1 MQYTPFLLPPPPR
14 RRVVIVP
21 RNLQIEISGIP
32 AENGKCRVETQLKIG
47 LHLRSGN
54 SNPVTEYK
62 QLRLPRHYIAK
73 EKHRMEKFNG
83 RDKHLQDSE
92 ILTLDARL
100 VCDHDMTKVLEC
112 CDNCIGRERKRAHRR
127 KETQKLPGTLAA
139 IPVFGAIHPRNVDA
153 AFPAEDSNPPTPT
166 DPAEHQAWERSRIMV
181 FSSTE
186 YIDISAGEFYKGEGK
201 PEDMSRHIRSEVRTI
216 QFTARDATG
225 AVVASVL
232 SNPVMMMDDHKSG
245 KKTAPSSEHAS
256 RGSISIPASP
266 ALVPLTQQ
274 WDSQSGAN
282 YRGMDEMDLV
292 AEQSTQQQQLQRKQ
306 QHHLSSAVAMD
317 MEAEGEAELL
327 SADVLSPLGSTARMG
342 AKRRVSED
350 SSMDDVQLQQQYFR
364 RKTSHD
370 ITTTSSFAA
379 PSSLGFAAIKRES
392 LSSPSPFMPGSPFAT
407 DDEQNAFAPSFAQT
421 MSVHRGSLMDQNAAA
436 ATSMFS
442 LTDRSGSIHSLNSLS
457 DFSEQERL
465 HAESTSMLEN
475 FTNLDESM
483 SSPSNAFQSSLL
495 SMEHNPLIGSNVFP
509 SRASFSI
516 PGTTYPALSAAY
528 SVPSTPGVMDGPQL
542 HELSNFHTSSD
553 LLQHQQQMLIQLQKA
568 AQQQQQRQQQQHQHQ
583 QKEAMTI
590 PWTSAESENKSIMS
604 QATSPSLS
612 SFIPIPTSLPDT
624 TGFEP
629 NFHATT
635 MAAVGSTES
644 NGPST
649 LASAGESTKKRGRP
663 RKSVSVVPNAAI
675 PSGASSPMVSPKAPS
690 TNMPSSPSPPPFLTP
705 AVTQSLTGISSTSAT
720 AAAQYLNFQQQQLQL
735 QQKQAI
741 LSRHQKPRVQKLIP
755 AKGPVDG
762 GVEITLLGS
771 GFFPGMIPTF
781 DGVPAPNVQFYGPE
795 TVICQL
801 PPRGFTGT
809 IVVKAQQGSGNPLG
823 TTLANDEGRF
833 TAAAAASSSLELV
846 RTMHQLLNGNGP
858 SSSSSS
864 SPSSPSSSS
873 LSSSSTA
880 STATSLNMNSQ
891 DEDIG
896 VLFEYEEDK
905 SDRDLI
911 ALALQVVGM
920 KMNGRVEP
928 PHQIAMRI
936 MGTAAAHQQQ
946 LQQQQQQQ
954 QLQIQHQHQHLQ
966 QHQQQQQQQQQ
977 QLQQQ
982 LQIQQPHHHQQQQH
996 QYQQPQKQQQQQQ
1009 ARKKQNS
1016 PAPRPPSTT
1025 RALSAPIVATSITRA
1040 TKMTPTAATPGALTP
1055 IQLQSPH
1062 SQMFQ
1067 SSSRP

>member
-1 MQYTPFLLPPPPR
+1 MTVR
-14 RRVVIVP
+14 EG
-21 RNLQIEISGIP
+21 NLQIEISGIP

-47 LHLRSGN
+47 LHLRSDN
-54 SNPVTEYK
+54 ASPVTEYK

-127 KETQKLPGTLAA
+127 KETQKLPGTLGT

-186 YIDISAGEFYKGEGK
+186 YVDISAGECMLPTRITCYC
-201 PEDMSRHIRSEVRTI
+201 RHHNEKVGFRI

-225 AVVASVL
+225 AIVASVL

-245 KKTAPSSEHAS
+245 KKTVPSSEHAS

-266 ALVPLTQQ
+266 VLVPLTQQ
-274 WDSQSGAN
+274 WDGQSGTN
-282 YRGMDEMDLV
+282 YRGMDEMDLG
-292 AEQSTQQQQLQRKQ
+292 AGQSTQQQQQ
-306 QHHLSSAVAMD
+306 QHLSAMK

-342 AKRRVSED
+342 SKRRVSD
-350 SSMDDVQLQQQYFR
+350 DNSMDDVQLQQQYFR

-370 ITTTSSFAA
+370 IATTTGFPA
-379 PSSLGFAAIKRES
+379 PSSLGFATIKRES
-392 LSSPSPFMPGSPFAT
+392 LSSPSPFMPGSPFAA
-407 DDEQNAFAPSFAQT
+407 DDEQNAFAPSFAQA

-436 ATSMFS
+436 AAGNMFS
-442 LTDRSGSIHSLNSLS
+442 VTDRSGSIHSLNSLS

-465 HAESTSMLEN
+465 HAESTSMLES

-483 SSPSNAFQSSLL
+483 ASPSSAFQSSLL
-495 SMEHNPLIGSNVFP
+495 PMEHNPLIGSNVFP
-509 SRASFSI
+509 SRASFSV
-516 PGTTYPALSAAY
+516 PGTTYPTLSAAY

-542 HELSNFHTSSD
+542 HEFSNFQNSSD
-553 LLQHQQQMLIQLQKA
+553 LLQHQQQMLLQLQRA
-568 AQQQQQRQQQQHQHQ
+568 AQQQQQRQQHQQQQQ

-590 PWTSAESENKSIMS
+590 PWTSSESENKSIMPQS
-604 QATSPSLS
+604 TSPSLT
-612 SFIPIPTSLPDT
+612 SFIPIPTSMPDT

-629 NFHATT
+629 NFHAIT
-635 MAAVGSTES
+635 MAAVSSTEA

-649 LASAGESTKKRGRP
+649 LASAGESAKKRGRP
-663 RKSVSVVPNAAI
+663 RKSVSVVPNASI

-690 TNMPSSPSPPPFLTP
+690 TNMPPSPSPPPFLTP
-705 AVTQSLTGISSTSAT
+705 AVTQSLTGIGSTSAT
-720 AAAQYLNFQQQQLQL
+720 AAAQYLNFQQQQLQH

-762 GVEITLLGS
+762 GVEVTLLGS

-781 DGVPAPNVQFYGPE
+781 DGVPAQNVQFYGPE

-809 IVVKAQQGSGNPLG
+809 VVVKAQQSGNPSG
-823 TTLANDEGRF
+823 TSLANDEGRF

-858 SSSSSS
+858 SSTSSSS
-864 SPSSPSSSS
+864 SSSPSSSS
-873 LSSSSTA
+873 LSSPSTTSA
-880 STATSLNMNSQ
+880 ATSLNMSSQ

-936 MGTAAAHQQQ
+936 MGTAAAQQQQ

-954 QLQIQHQHQHLQ
+954 QLQLQHQHQHLQ
-966 QHQQQQQQQQQ
+966 QQQ
-977 QLQQQ
+977 QLF
-982 LQIQQPHHHQQQQH
+982 LQQPHHHQQHQQQQQH
-996 QYQQPQKQQQQQQ
+996 QFQQPLSQKQQQPPPPQQ

-1025 RALSAPIVATSITRA
+1025 RALSAPIVVAPIARA

-1067 SSSRP
+1067 PPSSS

>member
-14 RRVVIVP
+14 RRAVPVTVP

-54 SNPVTEYK
+54 SNPITEYK

-127 KETQKLPGTLAA
+127 KETQRPPGALGT

-153 AFPAEDSNPPTPT
+153 AFPAEDANPPTPT
-166 DPAEHQAWERSRIMV
+166 DPTEHHAWERSRIMV

-186 YIDISAGEFYKGEGK
+186 YVDISAGECMLPTRITCYC
-201 PEDMSRHIRSEVRTI
+201 RHHNEKVGFRI
-216 QFTARDATG
+216 QFTARDTTG
-225 AVVASVL
+225 AIVASVL

-245 KKTAPSSEHAS
+245 KKPATSSEHAS

-274 WDSQSGAN
+274 WDGQSGTN
-282 YRGMDEMDLV
+282 YRGMDEMDLE
-292 AEQSTQQQQLQRKQ
+292 AGQSTQQQQR
-306 QHHLSSAVAMD
+306 LSAMKT
-317 MEAEGEAELL
+317 EAEGEAELL

-342 AKRRVSED
+342 SKRRVSD
-350 SSMDDVQLQQQYFR
+350 DNSMDDVQLQQQYFR

-370 ITTTSSFAA
+370 ITTTAGFPA
-379 PSSLGFAAIKRES
+379 PSSLGFATIKRES

-407 DDEQNAFAPSFAQT
+407 DDDQNAFAPSFAQA
-421 MSVHRGSLMDQNAAA
+421 MSVHRGSLIDQNT
-436 ATSMFS
+436 ATSGNLFS
-442 LTDRSGSIHSLNSLS
+442 LTDQRGSIHSLNSFS

-483 SSPSNAFQSSLL
+483 SSPSSGFQPNLL
-495 SMEHNPLIGSNVFP
+495 LMEHNSLIGSNVFP

-516 PGTTYPALSAAY
+516 PGTTYPTLSAAY

-542 HELSNFHTSSD
+542 HELSNFQNSSD
-553 LLQHQQQMLIQLQKA
+553 LLQHQQQMLMQLQRVA
-568 AQQQQQRQQQQHQHQ
+568 LQQQQQQQHQQLQQQHQQQQQQQ

-590 PWTSAESENKSIMS
+590 PWSNAESENKSIMS
-604 QATSPSLS
+604 QVTSPTLS

-629 NFHATT
+629 NFHAIT
-635 MAAVGSTES
+635 MAAVCSTEA

-649 LASAGESTKKRGRP
+649 FASAGESTKKRGRP
-663 RKSVSVVPNAAI
+663 RKSISVVPNTAI

-690 TNMPSSPSPPPFLTP
+690 TNMPPSPSPPPFLTP
-705 AVTQSLTGISSTSAT
+705 SVTHSLTGIGSTSAT
-720 AAAQYLNFQQQQLQL
+720 AAAQYLNFQQQQLQH
-735 QQKQAI
+735 QQKQTV

-762 GVEITLLGS
+762 GVEVTLLGS

-781 DGVPAPNVQFYGPE
+781 DGVPAQNIQFYGPE

-801 PPRGFTGT
+801 PPRGFTGP
-809 IVVKAQQGSGNPLG
+809 VLVKAQQSGNPPG
-823 TTLANDEGRF
+823 SNLANDEVRF

-858 SSSSSS
+858 SSTSSS
-864 SPSSPSSSS
+864 SPSSPTSSS
-873 LSSSSTA
+873 LSSPSTT
-880 STATSLNMNSQ
+880 SVATSLNTSGQ

-936 MGTAAAHQQQ
+936 MGTAAAQQQQ
-946 LQQQQQQQ
+946 LQQQHQQQ
-954 QLQIQHQHQHLQ
+954 QLQLQHQHQHLQ
-966 QHQQQQQQQQQ
+966 QQQQLLLQQPHHHQQQQQQQQQ
-977 QLQQQ
+977 
-982 LQIQQPHHHQQQQH
+982 H
-996 QYQQPQKQQQQQQ
+996 QYQQAQTQKQQQQQPQQQQ
-1009 ARKKQNS
+1009 ARKKQSS
-1016 PAPRPPSTT
+1016 PTPRPPATT
-1025 RALSAPIVATSITRA
+1025 RALSAPIVVAPIARA

-1067 SSSRP
+1067 PHSRS

>member
-14 RRVVIVP
+14 RHAVPVTVP
-21 RNLQIEISGIP
+21 RNLQLEISGIP

-92 ILTLDARL
+92 ILTLDTRL
-100 VCDHDMTKVLEC
+100 VCDHDMTKILEC

-127 KETQKLPGTLAA
+127 KETQKLPGTLGT

-166 DPAEHQAWERSRIMV
+166 DPTEHQAWERSRIMV

-186 YIDISAGEFYKGEGK
+186 YVDISAGECMLPTRITCYC
-201 PEDMSRHIRSEVRTI
+201 RHHNEKVGFRI

-225 AVVASVL
+225 AIVASVL

-266 ALVPLTQQ
+266 VLVPLTQQ
-274 WDSQSGAN
+274 WDGQSGTN
-282 YRGMDEMDLV
+282 YRGMDELDLE
-292 AEQSTQQQQLQRKQ
+292 AGQSTQQQQQ
-306 QHHLSSAVAMD
+306 QHLSAMK

-342 AKRRVSED
+342 SKRRVSD
-350 SSMDDVQLQQQYFR
+350 DNSMDDVQLQQQYFR

-370 ITTTSSFAA
+370 TTTTSGFPA
-379 PSSLGFAAIKRES
+379 PSSLGFASIKRES

-407 DDEQNAFAPSFAQT
+407 DDEQNAFAPSFAQA

-436 ATSMFS
+436 AAGNMFS
-442 LTDRSGSIHSLNSLS
+442 LTDRSGSIHSLNSLNS
-457 DFSEQERL
+457 LNDFSEQERL

-483 SSPSNAFQSSLL
+483 SSP
-495 SMEHNPLIGSNVFP
+495 NVFP

-516 PGTTYPALSAAY
+516 PGTTYPTLSAAY

-542 HELSNFHTSSD
+542 HELSNFQNSSD
-553 LLQHQQQMLIQLQKA
+553 FIQHQQQMLMQLQRA
-568 AQQQQQRQQQQHQHQ
+568 AQQQQQRQQHQQQQQQQQQ

-590 PWTSAESENKSIMS
+590 PWSSTELENKSIMQ

-629 NFHATT
+629 NFHAIT
-635 MAAVGSTES
+635 MAAVSSTEA

-649 LASAGESTKKRGRP
+649 LVSAGESTKKRGRP
-663 RKSVSVVPNAAI
+663 RKSVSVVPNATI

-690 TNMPSSPSPPPFLTP
+690 TNMPPSPSPPPFLTP
-705 AVTQSLTGISSTSAT
+705 AVTQSLTGIGSTSAT
-720 AAAQYLNFQQQQLQL
+720 AAAQYLNFQQQQLQH

-762 GVEITLLGS
+762 GVEVTLLGS

-781 DGVPAPNVQFYGPE
+781 DGVPAQNVQFYGPE

-809 IVVKAQQGSGNPLG
+809 VVVKAQQSANPPG
-823 TTLANDEGRF
+823 TSLANDEVRF

-846 RTMHQLLNGNGP
+846 RTMHQLLNGNGNGP
-858 SSSSSS
+858 SSTSSS

-873 LSSSSTA
+873 LSSPSTA
-880 STATSLNMNSQ
+880 SAATSLNMSSQ

-936 MGTAAAHQQQ
+936 MGTAAAQQQQ
-946 LQQQQQQQ
+946 LQQQHQQQ
-954 QLQIQHQHQHLQ
+954 QLQLQHQHQHLQ
-966 QHQQQQQQQQQ
+966 QQQ
-977 QLQQQ
+977 QL
-982 LQIQQPHHHQQQQH
+982 LLQQPHHQQQQN
-996 QYQQPQKQQQQQQ
+996 QYQQAQPQKQQQPQQQQ
-1009 ARKKQNS
+1009 ARKKQTS

-1025 RALSAPIVATSITRA
+1025 RALSAPIVVAPIARA

-1067 SSSRP
+1067 PPSRS

>member
-1 MQYTPFLLPPPPR
+1 MYYTPFLLPPPPR
-14 RRVVIVP
+14 RAVS

-47 LHLRSGN
+47 LHLRSGLN
-54 SNPVTEYK
+54 GPVTDYK
-62 QLRLPRHYIAK
+62 QLRLPRRYIAK

-92 ILTLDARL
+92 ILTLDTRL

-127 KETQKLPGTLAA
+127 KETQKLPGSLGA
-139 IPVFGAIHPRNVDA
+139 IPVFGAVHPRNVDA
-153 AFPAEDSNPPTPT
+153 AFPVEDPNPPTPT
-166 DPAEHQAWERSRIMV
+166 DPTEHQAWERSRIMV

-186 YIDISAGEFYKGEGK
+186 YVDISAGECMLPTRITCYC
-201 PEDMSRHIRSEVRTI
+201 RHHNEKVGFRI
-216 QFTARDATG
+216 QFTARDASG

-245 KKTAPSSEHAS
+245 KKAAPSEHAS

-266 ALVPLTQQ
+266 ILMPLTQQ
-274 WDSQSGAN
+274 WDIQPGSN
-282 YRGMDEMDLV
+282 YRGGMDEIDLETGHSV
-292 AEQSTQQQQLQRKQ
+292 QQHQQQQQQQ
-306 QHHLSSAVAMD
+306 QHQQQRQNFPSTEMR

-327 SADVLSPLGSTARMG
+327 SADILSPLGSSARMG
-342 AKRRVSED
+342 SKRRVSD
-350 SSMDDVQLQQQYFR
+350 DNSMDDVQMQQQYFR

-370 ITTTSSFAA
+370 VATTSGFAPPSALSFA
-379 PSSLGFAAIKRES
+379 SIKRES

-407 DDEQNAFAPSFAQT
+407 DDEQNDFAPSFAQA
-421 MSVHRGSLMDQNAAA
+421 MSVHRGSLIDQNAAA
-436 ATSMFS
+436 NMFS
-442 LTDRSGSIHSLNSLS
+442 LSDRSGSIPSLG
-457 DFSEQERL
+457 DFSEQERF
-465 HAESTSMLEN
+465 HAESTSMLES

-495 SMEHNPLIGSNVFP
+495 SMDLAGGSVFP

-516 PGTTYPALSAAY
+516 PGTTYPTSSAAY

-542 HELSNFHTSSD
+542 HEFHNFHNSGD
-553 LLQHQQQMLIQLQKA
+553 ILQRQQQMLLQLQRAAQQHQQQQHH
-568 AQQQQQRQQQQHQHQ
+568 QQQ
-583 QKEAMTI
+583 QKEAMMI
-590 PWTSAESENKSIMS
+590 PWTNADLENKGIMS

-612 SFIPIPTSLPDT
+612 SFIPIPTSLSDT

-629 NFHATT
+629 NFHTIT
-635 MAAVGSTES
+635 MAAVSSTEA

-649 LASAGESTKKRGRP
+649 LASAGENAKKRGRP
-663 RKSVSVVPNAAI
+663 RKSVSVVPNATI
-675 PSGASSPMVSPKAPS
+675 PSGASSPMISPKAPS
-690 TNMPSSPSPPPFLTP
+690 TNMPASPSPPPFLTP
-705 AVTQSLTGISSTSAT
+705 AVTQSLTGIGSTSAT
-720 AAAQYLNFQQQQLQL
+720 AAAQYLSIQQQQLQQQLQL
-735 QQKQAI
+735 QQKQVI
-741 LSRHQKPRVQKLIP
+741 LSRLQKPRVQKLIP

-771 GFFPGMIPTF
+771 GFFPGM
-781 DGVPAPNVQFYGPE
+781 
-795 TVICQL
+795 L
-801 PPRGFTGT
+801 PPRGHTGT
-809 IVVKAQQGSGNPLG
+809 VIVKAQQGGNPSV
-823 TTLANDEGRF
+823 TSVSNDEGRF

-846 RTMHQLLNGNGP
+846 RTMHQLLNGSALSSS

-864 SPSSPSSSS
+864 SPSSSS
-873 LSSSSTA
+873 LSSPSS
-880 STATSLNMNSQ
+880 ATSASNLSINNQ

-936 MGTAAAHQQQ
+936 MGTAAVQQQQLQQHQQRLQLQHQQQ
-946 LQQQQQQQ
+946 QQQLLLQQPHHYQQQQQQQ
-954 QLQIQHQHQHLQ
+954 QD
-966 QHQQQQQQQQQ
+966 
-977 QLQQQ
+977 
-982 LQIQQPHHHQQQQH
+982 
-996 QYQQPQKQQQQQQ
+996 KQVM
-1009 ARKKQNS
+1009 KKQNS

-1025 RALSAPIVATSITRA
+1025 RALSAPIVVAPIARA

-1062 SQMFQ
+1062 CQMFQ
-1067 SSSRP
+1067 PPSRS

>member
-14 RRVVIVP
+14 RAVS

-47 LHLRSGN
+47 LHLRSGLN
-54 SNPVTEYK
+54 GYPITDYK

-92 ILTLDARL
+92 ILTLDTRL

-127 KETQKLPGTLAA
+127 KETQKLPGPLGA
-139 IPVFGAIHPRNVDA
+139 IPVFGAVHPRNVDT
-153 AFPAEDSNPPTPT
+153 AFPAEDPNPPTPI

-186 YIDISAGEFYKGEGK
+186 YVDISAGECMLPTRITCYC
-201 PEDMSRHIRSEVRTI
+201 RHHNEKVGFRI

-245 KKTAPSSEHAS
+245 KKAAPSSEHAS

-266 ALVPLTQQ
+266 ILVPLTQQ
-274 WDSQSGAN
+274 WDSQPGLN
-282 YRGMDEMDLV
+282 YRGMDGFDL
-292 AEQSTQQQQLQRKQ
+292 ETGNSTQQQQQQQQQQR
-306 QHHLSSAVAMD
+306 QHSSSEMK

-327 SADVLSPLGSTARMG
+327 SADILSPLGSAGRMG
-342 AKRRVSED
+342 SKRRVSD
-350 SSMDDVQLQQQYFR
+350 DNSMDDVQMQQQYFR

-370 ITTTSSFAA
+370 VTTTSGFAP
-379 PSSLGFAAIKRES
+379 PSSLGFATIKRES

-407 DDEQNAFAPSFAQT
+407 DDEQNAFAPSFAQA
-421 MSVHRGSLMDQNAAA
+421 MSVHRDSLMDQTVTAN
-436 ATSMFS
+436 MFS
-442 LTDRSGSIHSLNSLS
+442 LSDRSGSIPSLG
-457 DFSEQERL
+457 DFSEQERF

-483 SSPSNAFQSSLL
+483 SSPSNAFQPSFL
-495 SMEHNPLIGSNVFP
+495 SMDLGGSDVFP

-516 PGTTYPALSAAY
+516 PGTTYPTLSAAY
-528 SVPSTPGVMDGPQL
+528 SVPSTPGATDGPQL
-542 HELSNFHTSSD
+542 HELHSFHNSGD
-553 LLQHQQQMLIQLQKA
+553 ILQRQQQMLLHLQRAAQQHQHQQQ
-568 AQQQQQRQQQQHQHQ
+568 QQQQQQQQHQQQ

-590 PWTSAESENKSIMS
+590 PWTSADSENTGDQSIIRFFYPHPDL
-604 QATSPSLS
+604 AAR
-612 SFIPIPTSLPDT
+612 PI
-624 TGFEP
+624 
-629 NFHATT
+629 T
-635 MAAVGSTES
+635 MAAISSTEAH
-644 NGPST
+644 GPST
-649 LASAGESTKKRGRP
+649 LVSAGENAKKRGRP
-663 RKSVSVVPNAAI
+663 RKSVSVVPNATI
-675 PSGASSPMVSPKAPS
+675 PSGASSPMISPKAPS
-690 TNMPSSPSPPPFLTP
+690 TNMPASPSPPPFLTP
-705 AVTQSLTGISSTSAT
+705 DVTQSLTGIGSTSAT

-741 LSRHQKPRVQKLIP
+741 LSRLQQPRVQKLIP

-771 GFFPGMIPTF
+771 GIH
-781 DGVPAPNVQFYGPE
+781 
-795 TVICQL
+795 
-801 PPRGFTGT
+801 TGT
-809 IVVKAQQGSGNPLG
+809 VVVKAQQSGNPPG
-823 TTLANDEGRF
+823 TSMSSDEGRF

-846 RTMHQLLNGNGP
+846 RTMHQLLNGNTP
-858 SSSSSS
+858 SSSSSV
-864 SPSSPSSSS
+864 SSPSSSS
-873 LSSSSTA
+873 LSSPSSTSSA
-880 STATSLNMNSQ
+880 SSLNISSQ
-891 DEDIG
+891 DEDVG

-936 MGTAAAHQQQ
+936 MGTAAAQQQQLQQHQQQLQLQHQHQKQQLLLQQPHHYHQQQQ

-954 QLQIQHQHQHLQ
+954 QQNQ
-966 QHQQQQQQQQQ
+966 QED
-977 QLQQQ
+977 
-982 LQIQQPHHHQQQQH
+982 
-996 QYQQPQKQQQQQQ
+996 KQV
-1009 ARKKQNS
+1009 AKKKQSS
-1016 PAPRPPSTT
+1016 PAPRPPATT
-1025 RALSAPIVATSITRA
+1025 RALSAPIVVAPISRA

-1067 SSSRP
+1067 APSSRS

>member
-14 RRVVIVP
+14 RAVSRD
-21 RNLQIEISGIP
+21 LQIEISGIP

-47 LHLRSGN
+47 LHLRSGHN
-54 SNPVTEYK
+54 GYPITDYK

-92 ILTLDARL
+92 ILTLDTRL

-127 KETQKLPGTLAA
+127 KETQKLPGSLGA
-139 IPVFGAIHPRNVDA
+139 IPVFGAVHPRNVDA
-153 AFPAEDSNPPTPT
+153 AFLAEDPNPPTPT
-166 DPAEHQAWERSRIMV
+166 DPVEHQAWERSRIMV

-186 YIDISAGEFYKGEGK
+186 YVDISAGECMLPTRITCYC
-201 PEDMSRHIRSEVRTI
+201 RHHNEKVGFRI

-225 AVVASVL
+225 VVVASVL

-245 KKTAPSSEHAS
+245 KKATPSSEHT

-266 ALVPLTQQ
+266 ILVPLTQQ
-274 WDSQSGAN
+274 WDSQSGLN
-282 YRGMDEMDLV
+282 YRGVDEINLEIGH
-292 AEQSTQQQQLQRKQ
+292 ATQLQQRQ
-306 QHHLSSAVAMD
+306 RSSSEMK

-327 SADVLSPLGSTARMG
+327 SADILSPLGSAGRMG
-342 AKRRVSED
+342 SKRRVSD
-350 SSMDDVQLQQQYFR
+350 DNSMDDVQMQQQYFR

-370 ITTTSSFAA
+370 VTTTTSFAP
-379 PSSLGFAAIKRES
+379 PSSLGFGAIKRES

-421 MSVHRGSLMDQNAAA
+421 MSVHRGSLMDQNT
-436 ATSMFS
+436 ATNMFS
-442 LTDRSGSIHSLNSLS
+442 LSDRSGSIPSLGGE
-457 DFSEQERL
+457 FSEQERF

-475 FTNLDESM
+475 FMNLDESI
-483 SSPSNAFQSSLL
+483 SSPSNAFQSSFLPMNL
-495 SMEHNPLIGSNVFP
+495 RGSNVFP

-516 PGTTYPALSAAY
+516 PGTTYPTLSAAY
-528 SVPSTPGVMDGPQL
+528 SVPSTPGATDGPQL
-542 HELSNFHTSSD
+542 HELHSFHNSGD
-553 LLQHQQQMLIQLQKA
+553 ILHRQQQMLLQLQKVAQQHQQQQLD
-568 AQQQQQRQQQQHQHQ
+568 

-590 PWTSAESENKSIMS
+590 PWTNADSESKGIMS

-629 NFHATT
+629 NFHAIT
-635 MAAVGSTES
+635 MAAVSSTEA

-649 LASAGESTKKRGRP
+649 LASTGDSAKKRGRP
-663 RKSVSVVPNAAI
+663 RKSVSVLPNATI
-675 PSGASSPMVSPKAPS
+675 SSGASSPMISPKAPS
-690 TNMPSSPSPPPFLTP
+690 TNMPASPSPPPFLTP
-705 AVTQSLTGISSTSAT
+705 AVTQSLTGIGSTSAT
-720 AAAQYLNFQQQQLQL
+720 AAAQYLNFQQQL

-741 LSRHQKPRVQKLIP
+741 LSRLQKPRVQKLIP

-781 DGVPAPNVQFYGPE
+781 DGVPAQNVQFYGPE

-801 PPRGFTGT
+801 PSRTHTGT
-809 IVVKAQQGSGNPLG
+809 VVVKAQQGGSPSG
-823 TTLANDEGRF
+823 TSMSSDEGRF

-846 RTMHQLLNGNGP
+846 RTMHQLLNGNA
-858 SSSSSS
+858 SS
-864 SPSSPSSSS
+864 SPSSASSPSSSS
-873 LSSSSTA
+873 LSSPSTA
-880 STATSLNMNSQ
+880 SSASSLNISGQ

-936 MGTAAAHQQQ
+936 MGTAAAQQQQLQQHQQQLHLQHHHQQQHLLLQQPHHYHQQQ
-946 LQQQQQQQ
+946 LQQQQ
-954 QLQIQHQHQHLQ
+954 
-966 QHQQQQQQQQQ
+966 HQQ
-977 QLQQQ
+977 
-982 LQIQQPHHHQQQQH
+982 
-996 QYQQPQKQQQQQQ
+996 QKQQQDTQV

-1025 RALSAPIVATSITRA
+1025 RALSAPIVVAPIARA

-1062 SQMFQ
+1062 SQMFHAP
-1067 SSSRP
+1067 SKS